1 MAEKKLLSFVIPCY
15 NSEKT
20 IKAVV
25 DEIIET
31 VTAEKG
37 YDYEIITVN
46 DGSKDDVISV
56 LNAMAKGNKR
66 IKVIDL
72 AKNFG
77 QHATLLTG
85 LRHVSGEI
93 IVCLDDD
100 GQTPAKECFR
110 LIDAIS
116 DKIDVVYARYIVKH
130 HSTFRNLGSR
140 FNGLVSRYLIGQ
152 PKDLYMS
159 SYFACKRYVADEI
172 VKYDKPYPYLGG
184 LVLRTTNNIADVV
197 VDHQDR
203 MIGESNYNL
212 GKLISLWLN
221 GFTAFSVKPL
231 RIASFVGAFCSICGF
246 LYGIITVIRKL
257 VRPDIQLGY
266 SSLMA
271 SIMFIGGI
279 IMLMLGLIGEYIGR
293 IYICINN
300 SPQSVI
306 KETKNL

>member
-1 MAEKKLLSFVIPCY
+1 MAKKKLLSFVIPCY

-20 IKAVV
+20 VGFVIN
-25 DEIIET
+25 EIIET

-37 YDYEIITVN
+37 YDYEIIAVN
-46 DGSKDDVISV
+46 DGSKDNVIDV
-56 LNAMAKGNKR
+56 LYELADNNNK
-66 IKVIDL
+66 IKVLDL
-72 AKNFG
+72 ARNFG
-77 QHATLLTG
+77 QHAALLTG
-85 LRHVSGEI
+85 LRHVNGDI

-110 LIDAIS
+110 LINALS
-116 DKIDVVYARYIVKH
+116 DKTDVVYARYNVKH

-184 LVLRTTNNIADVV
+184 LVLRTTNNITDVV
-197 VDHQDR
+197 VNHQDR

-212 GKLISLWLN
+212 HKLISLWLN

-231 RIASFVGAFCSICGF
+231 EIASFLGAICSAFGF

-257 VRPDIQLGY
+257 IKPGIQVGY

-271 SIMFIGGI
+271 SIMFIGGM

-293 IYICINN
+293 IYISINN

-306 KETKNL
+306 KEKKNL